1 MKNRKATIRAV
12 FGSNAGSAGAH
23 NRRVIIDAIRVNKAL
38 SRAELAR
45 ATKLTKQT
53 VSNIIDELEQDGLV
67 MPLKTIREGRG
78 KPATPY
84 TLASN
89 GAFAI
94 GLQID
99 RDVARLIVVNLTGDI
114 MIRHSVKL
122 DSVNPEEGFETL
134 VDLINA
140 ARAELEQM
148 YCGASGRTAGLGVA
162 MPGPF
167 GKLAA
172 MANGANDDAYSMAV
186 WQRFP
191 LVERLK
197 ERTGLDVSL
206 QNDAAAATIAEKLMG
221 NADSFRNVVCF
232 YFGFGLG
239 AGLIINGELY
249 TGVDGNAG
257 EIGLLKP
264 VISSAETESLEHMA
278 SLASLCHAM
287 GWNPSDDDLF
297 SHITT
302 ALEEK
307 NFVMERWLEQAASH
321 LRWAAQGMHLM
332 FAPEATILCATAP
345 KPLID
350 RLVCMINED
359 MGRMANPSGTP
370 FMMVGTAD
378 QWAVAIGAASEPI
391 SNSFSPRHSA
401 LIKS

>member
-1 MKNRKATIRAV
+1 MKIRKATIRAV

-67 MPLKTIREGRG
+67 MPLETIREGRG

-114 MIRHSVKL
+114 LIRRSVKL
-122 DSVNPEEGFETL
+122 DSINPEEGFETL
-134 VDLINA
+134 VDLVNA
-140 ARAELEQM
+140 ARADLEQM
-148 YCGASGRTAGLGVA
+148 YCGASRRTAGLGVA

-172 MANGANDDAYSMAV
+172 MNNEPNNDAYSMAV
-186 WQRFP
+186 WQSFP

-197 ERTGLDVSL
+197 ERTGLEVSL
-206 QNDAAAATIAEKLMG
+206 QNDAAAATIAEKLLG

-239 AGLIINGELY
+239 AGMIINGELY
-249 TGVDGNAG
+249 TGTNGNAG
-257 EIGLLKP
+257 EIGLVKP
-264 VISSAETESLEHMA
+264 LGSTDEAESLEHTA

-297 SHITT
+297 EHITN
-302 ALEEK
+302 ALKEEDPT
-307 NFVMERWLEQAASH
+307 MQSWLEGAAEH
-321 LRWAAQGMHLM
+321 LRWAAQAIQLM

-350 RLVCMINED
+350 RLVCMINAL
-359 MGRMANPSGTP
+359 MKNTGSPCATPS
-370 FMMVGTAD
+370 MIVGTAD
-378 QWAVAIGAASEPI
+378 LWAVAIGAASEPI
-391 SNSFSPRHSA
+391 SNNFSPRHSA
-401 LIKS
+401 LVKS